1 MTSGAAVHTQASPN
15 VRRPSAATATPRRL
29 ARTWSQ
35 ARAALPAA
43 SWEPRRHAPR
53 APTARIGTATSHQR
67 NAPTRPRKYTKNP
80 IGMTPAS
87 QAAGAS
93 PASDGNP
100 TARRSQLPTC
110 QHAHSARRAVT
121 KRQHLPAEGE
131 RPQEDD
137 AGERPRGR
145 DGDPEP
151 ARRGKNR
158 PRADGPHREDVPQH
172 QAAGE
177 AGGQEGALVGAHQV
191 AEVADLDHDHEGEE
205 RGAAQR
211 QPGLQPRSRR
221 SAHRPSLQRRTANLK
236 AVEHPRHG
244 SGGQLAW
251 RSVATET
258 NPLVQ
263 RFLGLPEVDV
273 EQIDGAKR
281 LEAHAAVLRRKP
293 MLAEVFRE
301 CHQAFM
307 DLDLRCFG
315 DTPGTRIELGAGVA
329 PVRSTYS
336 EVLAT
341 DVVPG
346 AGLDRVIDAMDIDVP
361 EGSVRALYGQNCF
374 HHLPEP
380 ERFLSSAERAVA
392 PGGGVI
398 LIEPFYGP
406 VASVLYKHL
415 FASEDFEKDMAG
427 WTTDASGPMTGANQ
441 ALSYIVFV
449 RDRAEF
455 ERRFPALELVGSRPL
470 GNYVRYLASGG
481 LNFRQLVP
489 TASAGLLK
497 RLEAAI
503 ARANRRLALHQII
516 VLRRR

>member
-1 MTSGAAVHTQASPN
+1 
-15 VRRPSAATATPRRL
+15 
-29 ARTWSQ
+29 
-35 ARAALPAA
+35 
-43 SWEPRRHAPR
+43 
-53 APTARIGTATSHQR
+53 
-67 NAPTRPRKYTKNP
+67 
-80 IGMTPAS
+80 
-87 QAAGAS
+87 
-93 PASDGNP
+93 
-100 TARRSQLPTC
+100 
-110 QHAHSARRAVT
+110 
-121 KRQHLPAEGE
+121 
-131 RPQEDD
+131 
-137 AGERPRGR
+137 
-145 DGDPEP
+145 
-151 ARRGKNR
+151 
-158 PRADGPHREDVPQH
+158 
-172 QAAGE
+172 
-177 AGGQEGALVGAHQV
+177 
-191 AEVADLDHDHEGEE
+191 
-205 RGAAQR
+205 
-211 QPGLQPRSRR
+211 
-221 SAHRPSLQRRTANLK
+221 
-236 AVEHPRHG
+236 
-244 SGGQLAW
+244 
-251 RSVATET
+251 VATET

-263 RFLGLPEVDV
+263 RFLGLSEVDV

-315 DTPGTRIELGAGVA
+315 DAPGMRLELGAGVA
-329 PVRSTYS
+329 PVRATYP

-374 HHLPEP
+374 HHFPEP
-380 ERFLSSAERAVA
+380 ERFLASAERAVA

-415 FASEDFEKDMAG
+415 FASEDFDKDMAV